1 MKFNLKRFL
10 SIACLSLGLVTAMTG
25 FSYAS
30 SDTDAVVNDYGS
42 IVGDSN
48 GNCVRTMWQ
57 NDKDPCVVKHDIIAK
72 IMRMD
77 ERIAYF
83 AFNKYDLTKAEKEK
97 LAVIAAV
104 LKQYNIRTVKIV
116 GYTDRIGG
124 DEYNNKLSEKR
135 ANEVKEHL
143 NSLVKLKSS
152 IVEIKGLGKA
162 NQIKDCNEITER
174 KELIK
179 CLGANRRVEVE
190 VDYYDFT
197 RETKEEDYNTH
208 DHQDDVE

>member
-1 MKFNLKRFL
+1 MKLNLERLL
-10 SIACLSLGLVTAMTG
+10 SIACLSLGIVTAI
-25 FSYAS
+25 SELSCAS
-30 SDTDAVVNDYGS
+30 SDTDAVVNENGT

-57 NDKDPCVVKHDIIAK
+57 NDKDPCVVKRDIIAK

-83 AFNKYDLTKAEKEK
+83 DFNKYALTPTEKEK
-97 LAVIAAV
+97 LAIVASV

-116 GYTDRIGG
+116 GYTDRIGS
-124 DEYNNKLSEKR
+124 DDYNKKLSEKR
-135 ANEVKEHL
+135 ANAVKEYL

-152 IVEIKGLGKA
+152 IVQIKGLGKA
-162 NQIKDCNEITER
+162 NQLKDCDEITDR
-174 KELIK
+174 DELIS
-179 CLGANRRVEVE
+179 CLGVNRRVEVE

-197 RETKEEDYNTH
+197 HETKEKVYNTH
-208 DHQDDVE
+208 DQQDDE